1 MVGMVPHWC
10 DALRQTHLHA
20 DLPIIILSNIYK
32 RMCAYGVWVLETT
45 VGLIM
50 VSVVGRECGVIRL
63 APLVQDVD
71 GGHGCIAAQATP
83 VELPFFW
90 AVLGVDIVYP

>member
-1 MVGMVPHWC
+1 M
-10 DALRQTHLHA
+10 
-20 DLPIIILSNIYK
+20 
-32 RMCAYGVWVLETT
+32 ETT

-90 AVLGVDIVYP
+90 AVLGVDMVYP